1 MTTTDDVPEHATSE
15 YLTQRAKIWDD
26 VDKEEMGAASR
37 QYADQCVKKWE
48 DAMREAEQKETFL
61 QRLKQSPPAMVAF
74 GVLGVASLFWVGSF
88 FLPKKSSESTE
99 ATMKKLLPAPLKE
112 KSQLMFSEKFEKAFD
127 NLIREEGGYVNDPVD
142 RGGET
147 KYGISKKSY
156 PQLNIKELTL
166 DMAKN
171 IYKKDF
177 YDKMMLEHIK
187 DDDVATEILEECVNM
202 GRRTATYFLQI
213 AVTTLGAN
221 IAMDGYMGRK
231 TIDAVNDF
239 HAHDILMMIK
249 SLSVAHYLNLT
260 HDYPPMQ
267 KYLKGW
273 IKRVRQ

>member
-1 MTTTDDVPEHATSE
+1 MTDTDDVNDRARERQEQINKAWRDSIHKSVADDKKKESGWNSTGAT
-15 YLTQRAKIWDD
+15 LTL
-26 VDKEEMGAASR
+26 G
-37 QYADQCVKKWE
+37 
-48 DAMREAEQKETFL
+48 FL
-61 QRLKQSPPAMVAF
+61 AVGLLV
-74 GVLGVASLFWVGSF
+74 WVGSF

-221 IAMDGYMGRK
+221 ISMDGYIGRK